1 MDLMEMHLNL
11 RAKNEKENIASG
23 LVKTTLANAFED
35 LSTWLLKGRGKCI
48 FQLLKNSNSIFG
60 KHVDW

>member
-11 RAKNEKENIASG
+11 RAKNEKENVASG

-35 LSTWLLKGRGKCI
+35 LSIQPINHSKT
-48 FQLLKNSNSIFG
+48 
-60 KHVDW
+60 

>member
-35 LSTWLLKGRGKCI
+35 LSIQTYKP
-48 FQLLKNSNSIFG
+48 LKNMIENDC
-60 KHVDW
+60 KDDTEDN